1 MKEQYLAMK
10 RVKVR
15 VYRHGRL
22 IDEYVDFIYDNR
34 SKEAV
39 EEYAR
44 ERNVDELR
52 VEIEEDQ

>member
-1 MKEQYLAMK
+1 MK

-15 VYRHGRL
+15 VYRHDRL
-22 IDEYVDFIYDNR
+22 IDEYIDFIYDNR